1 MEIRIQME
9 RVTAMTDELQQGYF
23 GKPNPEACI
32 LQVLYERGQILSNI
46 AFDYAYK
53 AKQLIEELDKKL
65 KTEGEQEQSR
75 DKLSRPVWQQTKR
88 KDF

>member
-1 MEIRIQME
+1 MSISDYQVIEQVETPEGVFPLVDIPMMSDE
-9 RVTAMTDELQQGYF
+9 RWNELANLQQ
-23 GKPNPEACI
+23 A
-32 LQVLYERGQILSNI
+32 
-46 AFDYAYK
+46 
-53 AKQLIEELDKKL
+53 LIEELDKKL